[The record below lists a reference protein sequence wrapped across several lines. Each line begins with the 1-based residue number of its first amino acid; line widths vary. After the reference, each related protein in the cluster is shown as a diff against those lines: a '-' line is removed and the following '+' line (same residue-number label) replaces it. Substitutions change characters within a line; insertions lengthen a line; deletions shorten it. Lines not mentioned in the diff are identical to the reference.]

1 MRSRHTLLMAAPV
14 IPACLALALVV
25 SPSQAAKKPHDAKP
39 TDPASAV
46 TLYQTHLPSL
56 ATIGGV
62 EITGGAYGSSFTQK
76 PGSDTVFYGLTDR
89 GPNVDGPNGSK
100 VEPFPDFQPAIGEF
114 VLQHDGTARL
124 VKRIGLSAFDGKPYN
139 GQVDPD
145 NSTSETITDLDGHVL
160 PPSFEGYDPEGLVVM
175 RDGTFWVSDEYGPFI
190 THFSRDGRAI
200 QRLSPTDGTLPRELI
215 EREPN
220 KGMEGLTI
228 TPDGRT
234 LVGIMQAG
242 LDAPDGPK
250 SKNVSALRI
259 VTVDLRTLASHE
271 YVYLLHNTAG
281 PTTAVSEIAAVD
293 SHRFLVDERDGNVE
307 PGADKKLYEIDL
319 DHATDV
325 GPASRVP
332 GSSYDGVHGG
342 LMVAGGTLEH
352 LVGKDNTADAQAG
365 LTSAGIRPV
374 SSSLFLDI
382 GGLVSAIDPTGGF
395 FGHDKVEGVAVL
407 DGGKRVILSNDN
419 DFGIAGLATTA
430 PPFQLQAKILPN
442 GQQDDGELLEVDL
455 AKVPPTFADRAT
467 SPLHPGPPARAAGG
481 PGPSRGTRTTRAHNL
496 G

>member
-1 MRSRHTLLMAAPV
+1 MRTRALIATVPF
-14 IPACLALALVV
+14 ALAPALVLAN
-25 SPSQAAKKPHDAKP
+25 PSQASHQHDP
-39 TDPASAV
+39 PAPAAAV
-46 TLYQTHLPSL
+46 TLFTTHLPPL

-62 EITGGAYGSSFTQK
+62 ELSGDAYGSSFTPA
-76 PGSDTVFYGLTDR
+76 PGSDRIFYGLTDR
-89 GPNVDGPNGSK
+89 GPNVDAPDGSK
-100 VEPFPDFQPAIGEF
+100 VEPLPDFQPAIGEF
-114 VLQHDGTARL
+114 VLSNDGQARL
-124 VKRIGLSAFDGKPYN
+124 VRRIGLSAADGKPYN
-139 GQVDPD
+139 GQVNPD
-145 NSTSETITDLDGHVL
+145 NNTTETITDLDGHVL

-190 THFSRDGRAI
+190 THFDRRGRAI

-220 KGMEGLTI
+220 KGMEGLTV
-228 TPDGRT
+228 TPNGRT

-259 VTVDLRTLASHE
+259 VTVDLRTHASHE
-271 YVYLLHNTAG
+271 YLYLLHNAAG
-281 PTTAVSEIAAVD
+281 PTTAVSEIAALD
-293 SHRFLVDERDGNVE
+293 SHHFLVDERDGNVE

-342 LMVAGGTLEH
+342 LIVDGGTLEH
-352 LVGKDNTADAQAG
+352 LVGKDNTADAQAT
-365 LTSAGIRPV
+365 LLSAGIRPV

-382 GGLVSAIDPTGGF
+382 GGLVTAIDPSGGF

-407 DGGKRVILSNDN
+407 DGGRRVVLSNDS
-419 DFGIAGLATTA
+419 DFGIAGVANAA
-430 PPFQLQAKILPN
+430 PPYTLQPKVLPN
-442 GQQDDGELLEVDL
+442 GSIDDGELLEVDL
-455 AKVPPTFADRAT
+455 AKVP
-467 SPLHPGPPARAAGG
+467 AAF
-481 PGPSRGTRTTRAHNL
+481 R
-496 G
+496 

>member
-14 IPACLALALVV
+14 IPACLAIALVV
-25 SPSQAAKKPHDAKP
+25 SPSQAAKKHPDPKP
-39 TDPASAV
+39 ADPASAV
-46 TLYQTHLPSL
+46 TLYQTHVPAL

-62 EITGGAYGSSFTQK
+62 QITGGAYGSSFTQK

-100 VEPFPDFQPAIGEF
+100 VEPLPDFQPAIGEF
-114 VLQHDGTARL
+114 VLQHDGTAKL

-145 NSTSETITDLDGHVL
+145 NSTSETITDLDGNVL

-228 TPDGRT
+228 TPDGKT

-250 SKNVSALRI
+250 SKLVTALRI
-259 VTVDLRTLASHE
+259 VTVDLRTYASHE
-271 YVYLLHNTAG
+271 YVYLLHNTGA
-281 PTTAVSEIAAVD
+281 PTTAVSEIAAVND
-293 SHRFLVDERDGNVE
+293 HQFLVDERDGTFE
-307 PGADKKLYEIDL
+307 PGANKKLFLVDL
-319 DHATDV
+319 RGATDV
-325 GPASRVP
+325 GPSSRVH
-332 GSSYDGVHGG
+332 GASYDGPHGG
-342 LMVAGGTLEH
+342 LMVAGGTIEK
-352 LVGKDNTADAQAG
+352 LVSTDNTADSAAALKG
-365 LTSAGIRPV
+365 AGITPV
-374 SSSLFLDI
+374 SESLFLDI
-382 GGLVSAIDPTGGF
+382 GGLVSAIDPSGGF

-419 DFGIAGLATTA
+419 DFGIAGLANTA

-442 GQQDDGELLEVDL
+442 GRQDDGELLEVDL
-455 AKVPPTFADRAT
+455 AKVP
-467 SPLHPGPPARAAGG
+467 AAF
-481 PGPSRGTRTTRAHNL
+481 R
-496 G
+496 